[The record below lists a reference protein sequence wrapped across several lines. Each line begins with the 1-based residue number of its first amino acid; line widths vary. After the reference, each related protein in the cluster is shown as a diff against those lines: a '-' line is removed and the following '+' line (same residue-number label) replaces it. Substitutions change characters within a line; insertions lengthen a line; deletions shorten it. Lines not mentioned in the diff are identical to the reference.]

1 MTLLNSIFD
10 TRVDTN
16 KIYVSMKTKFIIRKT
31 TGAKS
36 LAPIYLHITGSAKR
50 FRVNLDIK
58 VDPNQWDTKLQRLK
72 PLTDKS
78 KDLNLILDN
87 VDSKITNIKTVY
99 RLSEKVLSPAGLAK
113 ELVDG
118 LPRVNFCAFFAH
130 TLKEEKPS
138 IGAGTYRRYESV
150 LNKLVEHQAE
160 IIFTEITE
168 NWFFKYR
175 KYLKGKGNRDTTI
188 NSNIIA
194 IKKFLRIAIK
204 QGVKLPCNL
213 DDIKCGPT
221 TGNRT
226 SLKSQDLIRI
236 YKFYKSEFIKP
247 GHKLVIG
254 YFLFSCMTGLRDS
267 DIRALNRQD
276 LSDGYIS
283 FTTVKTKKDQ
293 NIKLNDRA
301 KEIVALCPEL
311 FLTKFTNEHLNR
323 ELKAVMVILGIKKH
337 VTFHV
342 ARHTFATSF
351 LRMGGRVEKLQLL
364 MGHSNIK
371 ETMIYVHIVSA
382 EANDS
387 IHLLDQLF

>member
-31 TGAKS
+31 TSAKS

-58 VDPNQWDTKLQRLK
+58 VDPTQWDTKLQRLK

-118 LPRVNFCAFFAH
+118 LPRVNFCAFFDH
-130 TLKEEKPS
+130 TLENEKHNL
-138 IGAGTYRRYESV
+138 GDGTYRRHKSV
-150 LNKLVEHQAE
+150 LNKLVEYQKE

-168 NWFFKYR
+168 NWFLKYR
-175 KYLKGKGNRDTTI
+175 SYLKKKGNLETTI
-188 NSNIIA
+188 NSNIIS
-194 IKKFLRIAIK
+194 IKKFLKIAVK
-204 QGVKLPCNL
+204 QGIKLPCNL
-213 DDIKCGPT
+213 EDIKGGAT
-221 TGNRT
+221 NGNRT
-226 SLKSQDLIRI
+226 SLKSKDLIRI
-236 YKFYKSEFIKP
+236 YKFYNSEFIKP

-283 FTTVKTKKDQ
+283 FVTTKTKKNQ
-293 NIKLNDRA
+293 MIKLNERA
-301 KEIVALCPEL
+301 KEIVDLCPDL
-311 FLTKFTNEHLNR
+311 FITKLCNQHINR
-323 ELKAVMVILGIKKH
+323 ELKEIMNILGIRQH

-351 LRMGGRVEKLQLL
+351 LRMGGRVEKLQFL
-364 MGHSNIK
+364 MGHSNIN